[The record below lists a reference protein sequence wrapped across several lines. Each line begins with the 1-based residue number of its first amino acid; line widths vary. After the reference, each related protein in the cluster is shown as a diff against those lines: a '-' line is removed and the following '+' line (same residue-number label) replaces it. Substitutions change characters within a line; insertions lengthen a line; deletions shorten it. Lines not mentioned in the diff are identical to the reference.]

1 MRLISPRTGSVLPLW
16 SSLCSVLI
24 SSMAVRGVT
33 AAGPGDVDTVRAAI
47 EAMNAFYNDT
57 TGLWDTG
64 PWWHSGVA
72 LRAIAEYMLISGS
85 DEYVDLAAYTVETQR
100 APLSWWPE
108 GGGEF
113 RADSTDD
120 TGWWA
125 LALASLYQVTRNSTY
140 LDLAKLDEAYMYDYW
155 NTTTCGGG
163 LIWNIPSRTYHNA
176 ISNELYLE
184 LTATLHNLIPSD
196 TFYLNQ
202 ALKEWDWFNA
212 TGMINS
218 EGLINDGLTE
228 DASCVNNGQPV
239 WTYNQGVILAGLVQL
254 SVATGDTS
262 YLDIA
267 QSIADAVINDASLSP
282 IGILTEHACATADEC
297 EPNGTAFKGIFMR
310 GLAKL
315 NAVLD
320 DHPYAS
326 YIEKNAKSA
335 YDNSRNSTDFYG
347 FAWQGPL
354 EIHAGTIG
362 RQVSAVDLLLSTL

>member
-1 MRLISPRTGSVLPLW
+1 MSSVK
-16 SSLCSVLI
+16 
-24 SSMAVRGVT
+24 ARGVI
-33 AAGPGDVDTVRAAI
+33 AAGPSDVDTVRAAI
-47 EAMNAFYNDT
+47 EAMNAFYNET
-57 TGLWDTG
+57 TGLWDTS
-64 PWWHSGVA
+64 PWWQSGVA
-72 LRAIAEYMLISGS
+72 LRAVAEYMLVTGS
-85 DEYVDLAAYTVETQR
+85 EEYAPMAAFTVDTQR
-100 APLSWWPE
+100 APLDWWPE

-125 LALASLYQVTRNSTY
+125 LALASLYEATGNSTY
-140 LDLAKLDEAYMYDYW
+140 LDLAKVDEAYMYDYW

-163 LIWNIPSRTYHNA
+163 LIWSIRTRTYHNA

-184 LTATLHNLIPSD
+184 LTAKLHNLIPGD

-218 EGLINDGLTE
+218 KGLVNDGLTE
-228 DASCVNNGQPV
+228 DDSCVNNGQPV
-239 WTYNQGVILAGLVQL
+239 WSYNQGVVLAGLVEL
-254 SVATGDTS
+254 WTATDDVS
-262 YLDIA
+262 YIDA
-267 QSIADAVINDASLSP
+267 ARSIADAVVNDASLSP
-282 IGILTEHACATADEC
+282 NGILTEAACATAEEC
-297 EPNGTAFKGIFMR
+297 ESNGTAFKGIFIR

-320 DHPYAS
+320 DHPYQS
-326 YIEKNAKSA
+326 YIRKNAQSA

-347 FAWQGPL
+347 FSWQ
-354 EIHAGTIG
+354 AAFDNGTIG